1 MDQASRSLSEEQGL
15 GLHSAW
21 QRIMRNSGITIQA
34 ALESLRKQRLSVMQH
49 LYDCIR
55 FMALYVRRADNRQDM
70 VDDLQRVMSPSILPC
85 LLYTNK

>member
-1 MDQASRSLSEEQGL
+1 MDQASRPVSEEQGL

-21 QRIMRNSGITIQA
+21 KRIMRNSGITIQA

-49 LYDCIR
+49 LYDCRR
-55 FMALYVRRADNRQDM
+55 FMALYVRRADNRQDI
-70 VDDLQRVMSPSILPC
+70 VDDLQKVVSPTVLTC